1 MRCPTHLS
9 IGQEAVPAVMS
20 LHVRDADYAVST
32 HRGHAHYLSKGGC
45 LKSMIAEIYGKET
58 GCSKG
63 KGGSMHLTDPSVNFI
78 GTTAIV
84 GGSIPIGVGAQLVV
98 CKIDQ
103 QTGSFNSLPW
113 GGRNRRGRLLRM
125 CEFFCIE
132 KPFQ

>member
-1 MRCPTHLS
+1 
-9 IGQEAVPAVMS
+9 MS

-84 GGSIPIGVGAQLVV
+84 GGSIPIGVGAGLHA
-98 CKIDQ
+98 KL
-103 QTGSFNSLPW
+103 T
-113 GGRNRRGRLLRM
+113 NRQAVSIVYLGEGAMKRASSTNV
-125 CEFFCIE
+125 
-132 KPFQ
+132 